1 MDQIWRASISDAVEI
16 LELQKVA
23 YQREAVLYDD
33 RTIPPLTQ
41 TLNQIKEAFDSMIFL
56 KACASDRIIG
66 SVRASI
72 HEGTCNVGRLIVHP
86 DFQRKGIGARLMT
99 EIESEFPSARRFE
112 LFTGTRSEGNIRLYE
127 RLGYRKFR
135 TDRLSAQVELVFM
148 EKWRQ

>member
-56 KACASDRIIG
+56 KACASARIIG

-72 HEGTCNVGRLIVHP
+72 LHSAP
-86 DFQRKGIGARLMT
+86 
-99 EIESEFPSARRFE
+99 EIA
-112 LFTGTRSEGNIRLYE
+112 G
-127 RLGYRKFR
+127 
-135 TDRLSAQVELVFM
+135 
-148 EKWRQ
+148 